1 MFKMLNS
8 VFVHHPYWP
17 PQKRYPLFHDNKF
30 VTGVKENVKHL
41 VPFCQK
47 KCFFNN
53 NGSMLPYISS
63 LLTSDPISDF
73 DILIKI

>member
-1 MFKMLNS
+1 MFKKLNS

-47 KCFFNN
+47 DDF
-53 NGSMLPYISS
+53 
-63 LLTSDPISDF
+63 LTTMEVCYHIF
-73 DILIKI
+73 HLC

>member
-47 KCFFNN
+47 NAF
-53 NGSMLPYISS
+53 
-63 LLTSDPISDF
+63 LTTMEVCYHIF
-73 DILIKI
+73 HLC

>member
-47 KCFFNN
+47 NAF
-53 NGSMLPYISS
+53 LY